1 MRYEALPL
9 MPTTWLSLLAC
20 RSAGV
25 ASESCLSLSLINSSQ
40 YIVNTIFCAH
50 SYINSAPRIRC
61 GRTFNNLG
69 EGSFRLVGCSGVLVP
84 VGGVVDCE

>member
-50 SYINSAPRIRC
+50 SYLVHQFSAAHP
-61 GRTFNNLG
+61 LW
-69 EGSFRLVGCSGVLVP
+69 EDL
-84 VGGVVDCE
+84 